1 MPAGA
6 SLGLPAS
13 LGKVT
18 VVSSNNQHEPNIVYL
33 YATFWRMVSLAVHRY
48 GSAPTGQLL
57 LVLTMLILDR
67 YGYQPTVTEL
77 AEITQLPKSSVSRY
91 VAAEMSAGML
101 EEFIDPNDRRRR
113 RLRTTA
119 AAKKEQ
125 QFHAKTALVIHE
137 QMREIGVNSGPGEV
151 EGTELVQMLKD
162 LNRDMLRQISSE
174 SAEQA

>member
-1 MPAGA
+1 
-6 SLGLPAS
+6 
-13 LGKVT
+13 
-18 VVSSNNQHEPNIVYL
+18 VSSSNHRNPDIVYL

-57 LVLTMLILDR
+57 LVLTMIILDR

-91 VAAEMSAGML
+91 VAAEMRAGML

-113 RLRTTA
+113 RLRPTP
-119 AAKKEQ
+119 AAKAEQ

-137 QMREIGVNSGPGEV
+137 QMREIGVGSGPGEV
-151 EGTELVQMLKD
+151 KGAELVQMLTA
-162 LNRDMLRQISSE
+162 LNQDMLRQISSDG
-174 SAEQA
+174 AEQA